1 MSVVRIQVDEVRDV
15 RVVSLPVGTKLVIT
29 SHISNSKRDWN
40 KEDEITWQRYKVWD
54 DEEGVYCY
62 TMIGARARKDEEQN
76 E

>member
-29 SHISNSKRDWN
+29 SKQDWI
-40 KEDEITWQRYKVWD
+40 KEDEITWQKYKVWD

-62 TMIGARARKDEEQN
+62 TMIGARARKDEGQN

>member
-1 MSVVRIQVDEVRDV
+1 
-15 RVVSLPVGTKLVIT
+15 VSLPVGTKLVIT
-29 SHISNSKRDWN
+29 SKQDWS

-62 TMIGARARKDEEQN
+62 TMIGSRARKDEEQN

>member
-29 SHISNSKRDWN
+29 SH
-40 KEDEITWQRYKVWD
+40 EDEITWQRYKEWD

-62 TMIGARARKDEEQN
+62 TMIGARARKDEEHD
-76 E
+76 